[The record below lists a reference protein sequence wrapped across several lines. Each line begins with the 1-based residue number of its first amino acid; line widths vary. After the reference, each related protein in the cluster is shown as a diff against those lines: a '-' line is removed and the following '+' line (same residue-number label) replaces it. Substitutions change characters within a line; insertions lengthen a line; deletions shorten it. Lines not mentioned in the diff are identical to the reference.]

1 MRMGPAVGGVGRL
14 RGVSKWTRN
23 ANMATVG
30 EWTGSEVQAAGSAG
44 GRLNVRLGGWR
55 GWGVSRGKAGL
66 HKHPVPL
73 PRPLHHAAKCAARPQ
88 WANHTC
94 FSLACLLRLAVPQ
107 QSSPHA
113 PVPSSPGS
121 PPAPTAL
128 HSSAESHLP
137 PHKYEGLKW
146 VLKTERATVSQR
158 GK

>member
-1 MRMGPAVGGVGRL
+1 MRMGPAVGGVGGGL
-14 RGVSKWTRN
+14 WGVSKWTGN

-30 EWTGSEVQAAGSAG
+30 EWKGSEVQAAGSAG
-44 GRLNVRLGGWR
+44 GRLSVRLG

-94 FSLACLLRLAVPQ
+94 FSLACPLRLAAPQ

-113 PVPSSPGS
+113 P
-121 PPAPTAL
+121 PPPTAL

-146 VLKTERATVSQR
+146 VLKPERATVSQR